1 MPASCRTATRSLMRR
16 EYSADLRDFCIDRRA
31 WESAAGNL
39 ILEKDYP
46 KTGYCYRCE
55 LSVASIQEAEMAISA
70 EAVRYIK
77 LGSGGRWANISLD
90 RGELHFG
97 YRKSPHELALAGNLD
112 AMKQHLLGSGKDARS
127 ASREAREV
135 YDFYELGS
143 DCLWITFARDHL
155 WWSFASPEVYWIG
168 GDGQLMGERTRKT
181 IGGWRNTD
189 VNGVPLRTNTLS
201 TRLTKVGNYRRAI
214 CKVEAAEYLMRRLN
228 GLHEPFAEKS
238 TAARDALLDVVS
250 EGIRHLHQSDF
261 ETLIDMMFARSG
273 WHRVSVVGGTQKL
286 VDLEL
291 EQPTT
296 GE

>member
-1 MPASCRTATRSLMRR
+1 
-16 EYSADLRDFCIDRRA
+16 
-31 WESAAGNL
+31 
-39 ILEKDYP
+39 
-46 KTGYCYRCE
+46 
-55 LSVASIQEAEMAISA
+55 MAISA

-273 WHRVSVVGGTQKL
+273 FDARRDIAGIIVNRWGHAYLCGQPGFFFGTDGKIAPREVMRRAPFGKIAFANSDLSGIMDHRASIAESDRAVNQLLT
-286 VDLEL
+286 
-291 EQPTT
+291 
-296 GE
+296 